1 MRCCDNCTPHLF
13 PVEKAVVQKVA
24 GLKRG
29 KKRKVSKEEQN
40 YIRDTLTEWRDDT
53 LIDEY
58 YGPNS
63 ALSGRT
69 LLGDDIIEK
78 LATCGERIWD
88 YSHLRQHTRWALGH
102 DTTMESPNKWGKS
115 LLATLARI
123 YTVLEDEEEV
133 RHAELEYEEAS
144 REATNEKIQAE
155 KDRVNKIMGEERRK
169 QGYSQNTQ
177 TEWQIQTP
185 TDFEGL

>member
-1 MRCCDNCTPHLF
+1 M
-13 PVEKAVVQKVA
+13 
-24 GLKRG
+24 
-29 KKRKVSKEEQN
+29 
-40 YIRDTLTEWRDDT
+40 
-53 LIDEY
+53 IDEY

-69 LLGDDIIEK
+69 LLGDDIIKK

-102 DTTMESPNKWGKS
+102 DTTTESPNKWGKS

-123 YTVLEDEEEV
+123 YTVLEDEEEA

-144 REATNEKIQAE
+144 REAMYEKIQAE

>member
-13 PVEKAVVQKVA
+13 PVKKVVVQKEA

-29 KKRKVSKEEQN
+29 KKRKVTREEQS
-40 YIRDTLTEWRDDT
+40 YIRDKLTEWRDDT

-58 YGPNS
+58 YGSNS

-69 LLGDDIIEK
+69 LLGDDVIEK

-88 YSHLRQHTRWALGH
+88 YLHLRRHTRWALGH
-102 DTTMESPNKWGKS
+102 DTTSESPNKWGRS
-115 LLATLARI
+115 LLATLASI
-123 YTVLEDEEEV
+123 YTVLEEEENA
-133 RHAELEYEEAS
+133 RHAELEFEEAS
-144 REATNEKIQAE
+144 REEVEKKIQAE
-155 KDRVNKIMGEERRK
+155 KDRVNKVMEGECKK

-177 TEWQIQTP
+177 KEWQIQTP
-185 TDFEGL
+185 SDFEGL